1 MNKIANLIKVIKE
14 EFAFFL
20 IITILL
26 LQNTIFSWRDWTF
39 FNVLTFTTTSL
50 FFSYLATSFC
60 YHTKSKIVKCILYF
74 IFTCLCF
81 TNIFLRF
88 QFHTRISP
96 NIIQLLIE
104 TNIQESTGF
113 IKTYLYSMF
122 PIICLVGVGA
132 FLFFVTFLEKKKNIL
147 FFSKIKYLHE
157 ILITITFLGFPS
169 VCFSYFTLFKCKE
182 TIEVEQWVI
191 KYQTSPMDNITNLV
205 YSIYDVYLMNKDLET
220 AIVSSLSVKEKTK
233 AKGDSLTV
241 ILVIGE
247 SFNKYH
253 SNIYGYYLNTNPKLF
268 EEKKNGRLYA
278 FTNVFSP
285 YNLTSKA
292 IKNMLSTNCLGDGE
306 NWADYP
312 FFPSIF
318 YRAGYNVDFW
328 DNQYDPLSQNSYDF
342 SLNSFLHNP
351 IIKDLSYT
359 SINTHD
365 YKLDHELINN
375 YYSER
380 QELKSNMNFII
391 FHLMGQHFLYYDRFP
406 HNKEFDHYTT
416 DSIKQNLSFLTPMS
430 KKVIADY
437 DNATRYNDSVVGMI
451 INHYKTRNA
460 VLIYLSDHG
469 EEIFDYQDR
478 QGRSWEK
485 PIPKQVIKYQYEI
498 PFFIWCSDIYQN
510 KHPDIISNIL
520 SATNKP
526 FSSDNLCHVLFHLG
540 QIETMYYKAER
551 DLISPTYK
559 CPRIIINNVVEYK
572 NEDFH

>member
-1 MNKIANLIKVIKE
+1 MNKFTNLTKVIKE
-14 EFAFFL
+14 EFVFFL
-20 IITILL
+20 ITTILF

-39 FNVLTFTTTSL
+39 FNVLTFTTSSL
-50 FFSYLATSFC
+50 LFSYLATSFC
-60 YHTKSKIVKCILYF
+60 YLTKSKMVKCILYF
-74 IFTCLCF
+74 MFTCLCLI
-81 TNIFLRF
+81 NIFLRF

-104 TNIQESTGF
+104 TNIQESIGF
-113 IKTYLYSMF
+113 IETYLFNLFS
-122 PIICLVGVGA
+122 IIYFIGVGA
-132 FLFFVTFLEKKKNIL
+132 LMFLVTYLERKKGIL
-147 FFSKIKYLHE
+147 LFSKIKYLHK
-157 ILITITFLGFPS
+157 ILLTLTFLGIPS
-169 VCFSYFTLFKCKE
+169 ICFSYFTLFRCKE
-182 TIEVEQWVI
+182 TVEVEQWVT

-205 YSIYDVYLMNKDLET
+205 YSIYDVYLMKKDLEI
-220 AIVSSLSVKEKTK
+220 AIESSLSIKEK
-233 AKGDSLTV
+233 AKIKNEPLTI

-253 SNIYGYYLNTNPKLF
+253 SNIYGYYLNTNPKLS

-278 FTNVFSP
+278 FTKVFSP

-292 IKNMLSTNCLGDGE
+292 IKNMLSTNCIGDGE

-328 DNQYDPLSQNSYDF
+328 DNQYDPLSQNSFDF

-359 SINTHD
+359 RTNAHN

-375 YYSER
+375 YYGER
-380 QELKSNMNFII
+380 QESNSNKNFII
-391 FHLMGQHFLYYDRFP
+391 FHLMGQHFLYYDRFL

-416 DSIKQNLSFLTPMS
+416 DSIKQNPSFLTPMS
-430 KKVIADY
+430 KKIIADY

-451 INHYKTRNA
+451 INHYKTKNA

-469 EEIFDYQDR
+469 EEIFDYQNR
-478 QGRSWEK
+478 HGRSWET
-485 PIPKQVIKYQYEI
+485 PIPKQVIKFQYEI

-510 KHPDIISNIL
+510 KYPDIISNIL
-520 SATNKP
+520 SSTNKQ

-540 QIETMYYKAER
+540 QIETIYYKAER

-559 CPRIIINNVVEYK
+559 CPRIIINDVVEYK
-572 NEDFH
+572 DEDIH